1 MKEGTEKNE
10 EKIVNKLL
18 EEAADLF
25 FSKIEPKQKKGE
37 INDSA
42 ASNILES
49 LAEADEMPDNNPE
62 KLNIIEHQINN
73 MKRILEQ
80 GTHSEQNKAYGYIP
94 DKKEFS
100 ENVTVADTKVEEN
113 EKEGEGVP
121 LPYTDY
127 SKTEDVLEGEISETS
142 ESEIETFDENL
153 LNFRKDI
160 KEALEDLSYER
171 EELLDEISKINK
183 TLDSLVHEDILNNE
197 AEYGRLINKRTF
209 LSEELENLNKKIS
222 FYELLEKSNEPEKE
236 INEAFSGNIIEE
248 SEKDEL
254 LYLLNPEYAPEE
266 EEEIIP
272 VASVVHEEKD
282 EPREEATQEEL
293 LVNKVNRIIE
303 QMMRKSYLLKE
314 KGEISE
320 EDFTT
325 RKDILFS
332 FELLGSGYFEKLDK
346 AYYEDAIFDTEE
358 YNTLKELEKEIIENE
373 QRIFKEIKE
382 ENKPSFYQELAQRA
396 KEETEIEDFEREF
409 KKVQKKNRK
418 KTGSKSKHEDKEE
431 KKEKALIE
439 DLINNHPLGPVY
451 KKIEEDYTYGIIENR
466 YFIHTPDILTEIVFS
481 EDYAKKI
488 HEEIKNIGFAAA
500 DWLLKFMKRY
510 RKIQEIE
517 SLLNAAYVKKNIAIE
532 ILEDLK
538 SHKLTGKRNRADEEV
553 MYSLP
558 EILDFLKESRRH
570 KEAAEREREELESP
584 RKEKAVEAISIIPS
598 ESKKEEKEAFKS
610 KRLSDLNLKSKFNFK
625 SIIDALTDKW
635 TKLYYEGDLSEEEFF
650 DKKAFIKSIIK
661 KINNNGDFRRINE
674 MVQEA
679 YYEGT
684 LDEEDKN
691 FINNSLNNENKNG
704 EKK

>member
-1 MKEGTEKNE
+1 MKEGIEKKE
-10 EKIVNKLL
+10 ERIVSRLL
-18 EEAADLF
+18 REAADLF
-25 FSKIEPKQKKGE
+25 FSEIEPKQKKGE
-37 INDSA
+37 ISDSV
-42 ASNILES
+42 ASSILES
-49 LAEADEMPDNNPE
+49 LVEADEMPDNNPE

-127 SKTEDVLEGEISETS
+127 SKTEDVLEGEGEIPETS
-142 ESEIETFDENL
+142 EIEIFDE
-153 LNFRKDI
+153 
-160 KEALEDLSYER
+160 
-171 EELLDEISKINK
+171 
-183 TLDSLVHEDILNNE
+183 T
-197 AEYGRLINKRTF
+197 
-209 LSEELENLNKKIS
+209 
-222 FYELLEKSNEPEKE
+222 
-236 INEAFSGNIIEE
+236 
-248 SEKDEL
+248 EKDEL

-517 SLLNAAYVKKNIAIE
+517 SLLNAACVKKNIAIE

-538 SHKLTGKRNRADEEV
+538 SHKLTGKRNMADEEV

-635 TKLYYEGDLSEEEFF
+635 TKLR
-650 DKKAFIKSIIK
+650 K
-661 KINNNGDFRRINE
+661 
-674 MVQEA
+674 
-679 YYEGT
+679 
-684 LDEEDKN
+684 
-691 FINNSLNNENKNG
+691 
-704 EKK
+704 